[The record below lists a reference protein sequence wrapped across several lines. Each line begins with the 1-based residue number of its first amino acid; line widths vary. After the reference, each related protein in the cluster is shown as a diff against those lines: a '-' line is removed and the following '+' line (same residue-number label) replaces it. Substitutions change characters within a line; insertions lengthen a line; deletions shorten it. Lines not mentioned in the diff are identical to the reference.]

1 MQLLTKILNK
11 HPWMAYVFLV
21 LLATVDAVTSI
32 MLIYSNDFAPVGIQG
47 FAVMIQEICNFS
59 VGYTFFLVNAPM
71 LLIAFFVLSKSYSY
85 KNLCYILSF
94 SAMTLVFQSLS
105 ELFDWHWLEFVA
117 TTSEQKL
124 LAAAGYGVI
133 FGVVY
138 PLAIWLGGATG
149 GTDILAALVHHYK
162 PAFNMVWVLFSI
174 NTCVAVM
181 SYFVYGRVLFPVIL
195 SILCAFLG
203 SVISDYMFRGVGTA
217 LKFEIVTDRPEEL
230 SREIMDY
237 LNHGCT
243 MLPSRGMYSGKESA
257 LLICVVNKKQ
267 RVDMERIIA
276 KYKGS
281 FGYCSAVKSTY
292 GEFDRF

>member
-1 MQLLTKILNK
+1 MKLLTNLLNK
-11 HPWMAYVFLV
+11 HPWLSYVFLF
-21 LLATVDAVTSI
+21 LLATVDAVASLA
-32 MLIYSNDFAPVGIQG
+32 LIYPNDFAPVGIQG

-71 LLIAFFVLSKSYSY
+71 LLIAFFVLSRSYSY

-94 SAMTLVFQSLS
+94 SAVTLALQ
-105 ELFDWHWLEFVA
+105 ELIARLDWGWVELVA
-117 TTSEQKL
+117 DTADKRL
-124 LAAAGYGVI
+124 LAAAGYGLI
-133 FGVVY
+133 FGVIY

-149 GTDILAALVHHYK
+149 GTDILAGLVHHYK
-162 PAFNMVWVLFSI
+162 PAFNMVWVLFTM
-174 NTCVAVM
+174 NTGVAIM
-181 SYFVYGRVLFPVIL
+181 SYFVYGRILFPVLL
-195 SILCAFLG
+195 SILCSFVG
-203 SVISDYMFRGVGTA
+203 SVVSDYLFRGVGTA

-230 SREIMDY
+230 SREIMEF

-243 MLPSRGMYSGKESA
+243 MLPSKGMYSGKDSA

-276 KYKGS
+276 KYQGS

>member
-1 MQLLTKILNK
+1 
-11 HPWMAYVFLV
+11 MAYVLLM
-21 LLATVDAVTSI
+21 LLAMVDAVASI
-32 MLIYSNDFAPVGIQG
+32 VLIYANDFAPVGIQG
-47 FAVMIQEICNFS
+47 FTVMIQEIFNFS

-71 LLIAFFVLSKSYSY
+71 LLIAFFALSKSYSY

-94 SAMTLVFQSLS
+94 SVMTLAVQTLIAR
-105 ELFDWHWLEFVA
+105 LDWHWLEFVA
-117 TTSEQKL
+117 DSPEKKL
-124 LAAAGYGVI
+124 LAAAGYGAI
-133 FGVVY
+133 FGVIY

-162 PAFNMVWVLFSI
+162 PAVNMVWVLFSI

-181 SYFVYGRVLFPVIL
+181 SYFVYGRILFPVIL
-195 SILCAFLG
+195 SIFCAFLG
-203 SVISDYMFRGVGTA
+203 SVISDYMFRGVGSA
-217 LKFEIVTDRPEEL
+217 LKFEIVTDRPDEL
-230 SREIMDY
+230 AREIMDY

-243 MLPSRGMYSGKESA
+243 MLPSKGMYLGKESA

-276 KYKGS
+276 KYEGS

-292 GEFDRF
+292 GSFARF

>member
-1 MQLLTKILNK
+1 MKLLTKILNRY
-11 HPWMAYVFLV
+11 PWVAYVFLA
-21 LLATVDAVTSI
+21 LLATVDAVASI
-32 MLIYSNDFAPVGIQG
+32 ALVYSNGFAPVGLQG
-47 FAVMIQEICNFS
+47 FTVMIQELFHFS
-59 VGYTFFLVNAPM
+59 VGYTFLLVNAPM

-94 SAMTLVFQSLS
+94 SAMTLLFQALIQR
-105 ELFDWHWLEFVA
+105 LDWHWLEFVA
-117 TTSEQKL
+117 NSSEQKL
-124 LAAAGYGVI
+124 LAAAGYGAI
-133 FGVVY
+133 FGVIYALSV
-138 PLAIWLGGATG
+138 WLGGATG

-174 NTCVAVM
+174 NTGVAVM
-181 SYFVYGRVLFPVIL
+181 SYFVYGRDLLPVIL
-195 SILCAFLG
+195 SISSAFLS

-243 MLPSRGMYSGKESA
+243 MLPSKGMYLGKESA

-276 KYKGS
+276 KYEGS

-292 GEFDRF
+292 GSFDRF